1 MYEYRDGFVQC
12 YQLMIEDAETIK
24 PSLSAT
30 LTQTIAMPGL
40 TATALPS
47 ALTLIPPPFHTTQV
61 SPPHT
66 SSKSQTRGAHHHAP
80 PHTTDRGYALGART
94 ALGAGQLQR
103 HAPAHQS
110 GLWHSGK
117 EHTTHARN
125 TSLSEFELLT
135 GDRAQIEIGQ
145 QIEAYWWVTS
155 RHLLPHMG
163 DMIWTL
169 GPHGLQVR
177 VVCVPACLRACYR

>member
-1 MYEYRDGFVQC
+1 
-12 YQLMIEDAETIK
+12 MIEDAETIK

-61 SPPHT
+61 SPSPNLHPT
-66 SSKSQTRGAHHHAP
+66 LSCSTRVAHHHSP
-80 PHTTDRGYALGART
+80 PRTTDRGCAFGAGT

-110 GLWHSGK
+110 GLWHSGE
-117 EHTTHARN
+117 EHTTRTRN
-125 TSLSEFELLT
+125 TNLNDTAFVLFCLYFIFLRFEFLT
-135 GDRAQIEIGQ
+135 
-145 QIEAYWWVTS
+145 W
-155 RHLLPHMG
+155 
-163 DMIWTL
+163 
-169 GPHGLQVR
+169 R
-177 VVCVPACLRACYR
+177 VAAD